1 MKMRDEYTC
10 PLELTHDAIK
20 GKWKPIILWQL
31 SKAPQSL
38 SGLRHSIAGISQK
51 MLIQHLNELIHFGFV
66 VRTTFE
72 GYPLKVEYDLTD
84 RGRKIFDAITIMQ
97 AIGIEMMVEDH
108 KEELLKARGLLK
120 LASIDIYLLKSA
132 YFPYLLQTV
141 KIVVKRRRKI

>member
-38 SGLRHSIAGISQK
+38 SGIRHSIAGISQK
-51 MLIQHLNELIHFGFV
+51 MLIQHLNELIQYGFV
-66 VRTTFE
+66 AKTTFE
-72 GYPLKVEYDLTD
+72 GYPLQVEYDLTD

-97 AIGIEMMVEDH
+97 TVGIEMMIEDH
-108 KEELLKARGLLK
+108 KEELLRTKGLL
-120 LASIDIYLLKSA
+120 
-132 YFPYLLQTV
+132 
-141 KIVVKRRRKI
+141 

>member
-1 MKMRDEYTC
+1 MRDEYTC

-38 SGLRHSIAGISQK
+38 SGLRHAIAGISQK

-72 GYPLKVEYDLTD
+72 GYPLKVEYALTD

-108 KEELLKARGLLK
+108 KEELLKAKGLL
-120 LASIDIYLLKSA
+120 
-132 YFPYLLQTV
+132 
-141 KIVVKRRRKI
+141 

>member
-1 MKMRDEYTC
+1 MKMRDEHTC

-51 MLIQHLNELIHFGFV
+51 MLIQHLNELIQYGFV
-66 VRTTFE
+66 AKTTFE
-72 GYPLKVEYDLTD
+72 GYPLQVEYDLTD

-97 AIGIEMMVEDH
+97 TVGIEMMIEDH
-108 KEELLKARGLLK
+108 KEELLRTKGLL
-120 LASIDIYLLKSA
+120 
-132 YFPYLLQTV
+132 
-141 KIVVKRRRKI
+141 